1 MPSSSNIHRLQDTFL
16 AHLQR
21 RKTPVTVFLQNGVKL
36 QGVIAA
42 FDAFCVMVERD
53 GQQQIVYKHAIATT
67 LPADAVDLREES
79 DAPMASEAPKAVVVE
94 RRSGLRSVR

>member
-1 MPSSSNIHRLQDTFL
+1 VPSSNNIHRLQDTFL

-21 RKTPVTVFLQNGVKL
+21 QKTPVTVFLQNGVKL

-42 FDAFCVMVERD
+42 FDAFCVMIERD

-67 LPADAVDLREES
+67 LPATAVDLRDET
-79 DAPMASEAPKAVVVE
+79 DAPAAPEEPKALVVE
-94 RRSGLRSVR
+94 RRGRSRFGG